1 VIHNMADNCC
11 LLVGDLDLGIAGC
24 FISVNT
30 SCTTEVG
37 AVCGEDPQE
46 GPTVGVV
53 NLSAYA
59 STEVWVGCPSRAG
72 VSIPFIRKYD
82 CDIDKLYF
90 IFSGQGQSFFTGEA
104 DQFVSLNT
112 TLPTTCEAL
121 NANSSSGP
129 ATLYTRSTQQ
139 NGYGM
144 TYNGG
149 PISFV
154 TNADSTEITLGG
166 IFDYSTYYLQSFNLE
181 LTPGQLPVVSYSMV
195 YDAS

>member
-1 VIHNMADNCC
+1 MADECC
-11 LLVGDLDLGIAGC
+11 LLVGDLDLGLNGC
-24 FISVNT
+24 FISVNS

-37 AVCGEDPQE
+37 AVCGDEPQE

-53 NLSAYA
+53 NLSAHA
-59 STEVWVGCPSRAG
+59 SRDLWIGCPSRAG
-72 VSIPFIRKYD
+72 VSIPYIRKYD
-82 CDIDKLYF
+82 CDLDKLYF

-104 DQFVSLNT
+104 GQFVSLNT
-112 TLPTTCEAL
+112 LLPTSCEAL

-129 ATLYTRSTQQ
+129 ASLYTRSTQY

-144 TYNGG
+144 TYDGS

-154 TNADSTEITLGG
+154 TDADSTVIDLGG
-166 IFDYSTYYLQSFNLE
+166 IFRDNVYYLQSFNLE